1 MSFVICGSSAVV
13 VFFIVGMLV
22 IVSGQPTTDEDID
35 NDEIAQLRAELADLK
50 RQLTALSNKNCQN
63 CDGSECNILIN
74 QRRHHQ
80 LFKSSFTLTAT
91 VSTTM

>member
-35 NDEIAQLRAELADLK
+35 NDEIAQLRVELADLK
-50 RQLTALSNKNCQN
+50 RQLTALTNKK

-74 QRRHHQ
+74 
-80 LFKSSFTLTAT
+80 
-91 VSTTM
+91 